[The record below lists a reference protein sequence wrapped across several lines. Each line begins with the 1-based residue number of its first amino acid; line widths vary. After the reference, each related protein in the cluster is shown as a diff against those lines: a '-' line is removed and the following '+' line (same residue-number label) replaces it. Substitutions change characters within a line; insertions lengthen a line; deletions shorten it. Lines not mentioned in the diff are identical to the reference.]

1 MTVKS
6 SPASA
11 PAAAAAGLISN
22 SNASILAYC
31 VASISM
37 TAVNKYIF
45 SGGSWN
51 LTFFCLTVQSVVCLA
66 AVVLGKHLGM
76 HEPARADQAP
86 HAGFPLSILLVG
98 MIYSGAK
105 SLQYLSVPVY
115 TIFKNLT
122 IVVIA
127 YGENV
132 FFGTSVS
139 RLILSS
145 FGLMV
150 LSSVIAAWA
159 DIQAA
164 LGGLHSVDAAAATAQ
179 LTAGYTWMAINVF
192 CTSAFL
198 IGSRKVMKAYNFSDV
213 DTMFYNNLLSIPV
226 LILASVFLEDWSRE
240 NVARNFPPETRTVL
254 IISMLY
260 SGLGTIFISY
270 TTAWCIRVTSSTTY
284 SMVGALNKLPLAVT
298 GFLFFGA
305 PVTLG
310 SVSAVL
316 IAFVSGIVYAW
327 AKVVQSEKA
336 KLTLP
341 TANSA
346 TEKDMKV

>member
-1 MTVKS
+1 MTVNS
-6 SPASA
+6 SPSPRRFASA
-11 PAAAAAGLISN
+11 SLISN

-66 AVVLGKHLGM
+66 AVLIGKRFGM
-76 HEPARADQAP
+76 TTPP
-86 HAGFPLSILLVG
+86 GFPLSVLLIG

-122 IVVIA
+122 IIVIA

-132 FFGTSVS
+132 FFGTRVS
-139 RLILSS
+139 RLILVS

-164 LGGLHSVDAAAATAQ
+164 IDGLHSLDTSAATAQ
-179 LTAGYTWMAINVF
+179 LAAGYTWMGINVF

-198 IGSRKVMKAYNFSDV
+198 IGSRKVMKAFNFSDV

-226 LILASVFLEDWSRE
+226 LVLASMFLEDWSSE
-240 NVARNFPPETRTVL
+240 NVTRNFPPETRTVL
-254 IISMLY
+254 IISMIY

-316 IAFVSGIVYAW
+316 IAFVSGVVYAW

-336 KLTLP
+336 KLALP
-341 TANSA
+341 TTNMTA
-346 TEKDMKV
+346 EKDMKV